1 MESIRNEAKYEGRR
15 LVTSSQVPANIHKE
29 EFRDLKPTEFV
40 MNTIVNGYSLPFK
53 ELPPECH
60 VGNNKS
66 VLNDW
71 EPIRI
76 YVASYGIP
84 CLIYLDDLWISGRN
98 KDQCVKN
105 RNFVRKVLQKSGW
118 DVSLSKAVEPAQR
131 ILFLGLEICSLSMKF
146 YVPEKKLCRVE
157 ISINEFLRK
166 KKCQLRELA
175 SLVGFLQSLKRALG
189 SVVSLMLRASY
200 NFMKLKLE
208 VIDSLLQ
215 HLLCSFQGSSGRAT
229 VLEDNYQKTQRPSY

>member
-1 MESIRNEAKYEGRR
+1 M
-15 LVTSSQVPANIHKE
+15 
-29 EFRDLKPTEFV
+29 KPTEFV

-105 RNFVRKVLQKSGW
+105 RNFVREVLQKSGW
-118 DVSLSKAVEPAQR
+118 VVSLSKAVEPAQR

-157 ISINEFLRK
+157 NSIDECLRK
-166 KKCQLRELA
+166 KKCQEG
-175 SLVGFLQSLKRALG
+175 SGQCGQSHAEG
-189 SVVSLMLRASY
+189 VVQLH
-200 NFMKLKLE
+200 E
-208 VIDSLLQ
+208 VETRGDSLLQ
-215 HLLCSFQGSSGRAT
+215 CLLCSFQGSSGRAA
-229 VLEDNYQKTQRPSY
+229 VLEDHHQKTQRPPY